1 MRVRAILKT
10 ALLALTVATM
20 TPGHGQQPA
29 ARQDMPQ
36 VHASAGIRYM
46 SGRSGTGDVKRI
58 QVIAGSFNIRLRFLD
73 MADGEALSGVT
84 VVLANDKGERLLR
97 LATEGSLLYLRLPPG
112 RYHLAV
118 IHQATGGQQWITV
131 TRKPQALA
139 VYLRVNAPE
148 DDWLYCAG
156 EIRLSVRLTA

>member
-10 ALLALTVATM
+10 ALLPLTVATM
-20 TPGHGQQPA
+20 TPGYGQQPA
-29 ARQDMPQ
+29 ERQDMLQ
-36 VHASAGIRYM
+36 VRASAGIRYM
-46 SGRSGTGDVKRI
+46 SGRSGDVKRI
-58 QVIAGSFNIRLRFLD
+58 PVIAGSFNIQLRFLD

-97 LATEGSLLYLRLPPG
+97 FATQGSLLYLRLPPG

-148 DDWLYCAG
+148 DDWLYCGG
-156 EIRLSVRLTA
+156 EIRLSVRLNA